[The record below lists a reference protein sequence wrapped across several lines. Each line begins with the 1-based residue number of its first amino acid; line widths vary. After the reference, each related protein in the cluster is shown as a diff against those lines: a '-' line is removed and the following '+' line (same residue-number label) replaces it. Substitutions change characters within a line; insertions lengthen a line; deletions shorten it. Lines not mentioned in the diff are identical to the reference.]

1 MNGKIIAKEI
11 KAEIKVEIDEIRE
24 KYGISPSVALI
35 LVGADPASK
44 VYINSQI
51 KSCKDLGID
60 AKAYFFENDI
70 TEEFMLNLINEL
82 NENPEVDGIMINL
95 PLPKHINVTKVLNK
109 IKLIKDVDGFKAENL
124 GLLFQ
129 NDKDFIAPSTPA
141 GIMEILRRYKIE
153 LEGKDVVVVGRS
165 NIVGKPVA
173 ALVLNAHGTVT
184 ICNSFTKNLAE
195 KTKNADILISAVG
208 KPHFITADMIKE
220 DAVVIDVGINKVG
233 DKIVGDVDF
242 ENVKEKASYI
252 TPVPG
257 GVGALTVAMLFSN
270 ILKAFKTNRNI
281 LEGKWERKKKKNFIS

>member
-1 MNGKIIAKEI
+1 MLMDGRNIAKEI
-11 KAEIKVEIDEIRE
+11 KTEIKIEIDKIKETYR
-24 KYGISPSVALI
+24 ISPSVALV
-35 LVGADPASK
+35 LVGADPASE

-60 AKAYFFENDI
+60 AKEYFFGNDI
-70 TEEFMLNLINEL
+70 TEEFLLSLINEL
-82 NENPEVDGIMINL
+82 NENPEIDGIMINL
-95 PLPKHINVTKVLNK
+95 PLPKHINVTKILNK
-109 IKLIKDVDGFKAENL
+109 IKLTKDVDGFKAENL

-141 GIMEILRRYKIE
+141 GIMEMLKRYKIE

-184 ICNSFTKNLAE
+184 ICNSFTKNLAD

-208 KPHFITADMIKE
+208 KPLFITKDMVKE
-220 DAVVIDVGINKVG
+220 GAVVIDVGINRVG

-242 ENVKEKASYI
+242 ENVKEKVSYI

-281 LEGKWERKKKKNFIS
+281 LEGK